1 LRQQWE
7 GEGKPMR
14 KADGSE
20 ALARIRQMRRDMT
33 PAEALL
39 WSRLRARRLGGY
51 KFKRQEWLGGYV
63 ADFYCWE
70 AKLIVEV
77 DGSQHH
83 EQANY
88 DAERDAWL
96 GRRGLKV
103 LRFWNNEVTGQM
115 EAVLERILS
124 VIEGRLPSPSHLPS
138 AGGSL
143 PLPEG
148 ERGL

>member
-7 GEGKPMR
+7 GEGTPMR

-20 ALARIRQMRRDMT
+20 ALDRARQMRREMT
-33 PAEALL
+33 PEEELL
-39 WSRLRARRLGGY
+39 WSHLRARRLGGF
-51 KFKRQEWLGGYV
+51 KFKRQEWLGRYI

-83 EQANY
+83 EQAGY
-88 DAERDAWL
+88 DAGRDAWL
-96 GRRGLKV
+96 KRRGLKV
-103 LRFWNNEVTGQM
+103 LRFWNNEVTGET
-115 EAVLERILS
+115 EAVLAKILS
-124 VIEGRLPSPSHLPS
+124 VFEERVPSPSHPPS

-143 PLPEG
+143 PLPER
-148 ERGL
+148 ERGS